1 MAFSDFK
8 NVFEVSEKYGTILE
22 TGDLFDSTP
31 ILVLPEYLVEDLAF
45 SFTLKKPSPS
55 EIALSANFISP
66 MIRFVT
72 RRHPNLTYWS
82 REYDLRYDDMLFGT
96 PDYLFTYTEKQSR
109 MTRSNPL
116 ICVAEAKVDNFT
128 NAWGQA
134 LAEMVACQKLFAD
147 MIIYGFTTN
156 GLSWEFGKL
165 ENNIFTQDE
174 GTYSITENPTKIAG
188 ILDWIF
194 TDAVKQAKRH
204 LKIAF

>member
-8 NVFEVSEKYGTILE
+8 SILDVSEKYNTILE
-22 TGDLFDSTP
+22 TGELFDKVP
-31 ILVLPEYLVEDLAF
+31 VLELPNYLIEDLAF

-55 EIALSANFISP
+55 EIAMSENFISP

-82 REYDLRYDDMLFGT
+82 REYDLRFDDILYGT
-96 PDYLFTYTEKQSR
+96 PDYLFSYTEKQSR
-109 MTRSNPL
+109 VTRNNPL
-116 ICVAEAKVDNFT
+116 ICVAEAKIDNFT

-134 LAEMVACQKLFAD
+134 LAEMLACQKLFPD

-165 ENNIFTQDE
+165 ENNLFIQDT
-174 GTYSITENPTKIAG
+174 GTYSISENPTQIAG

-194 TDAVKQAKRH
+194 ADAVIQAKRH
-204 LKIAF
+204 LGIL